1 MANKLISGYIK
12 QATQEA
18 FLPSSLR
25 TEFGEAMAVE
35 ISKAY
40 RIVDKTDEALGCL
53 LYELRQAG
61 SDEDRMRL
69 LDSVWKRHY
78 EVAAQ
83 KIIKGNS

>member
-40 RIVDKTDEALGCL
+40 RIADKTDEALGCL

-61 SDEDRMRL
+61 SDEVRMRL

>member
-1 MANKLISGYIK
+1 MANKLISGHIK
-12 QATQEA
+12 QATQES

-25 TEFGEAMAVE
+25 TEFGEAIAVE

-40 RIVDKTDEALGCL
+40 RIADKTDEALGCL

>member
-40 RIVDKTDEALGCL
+40 RIADKTDEALGCL

-69 LDSVWKRHY
+69 LDSVWERHY

>member
-1 MANKLISGYIK
+1 MANKLISGHIK

-35 ISKAY
+35 ISKTY
-40 RIVDKTDEALGCL
+40 RIADKTDEALGCL

-61 SDEDRMRL
+61 LDVPLDVLTCEDC
-69 LDSVWKRHY
+69 
-78 EVAAQ
+78 AQ
-83 KIIKGNS
+83 ALAHILPR

>member
-1 MANKLISGYIK
+1 MANKLISGHIK

-35 ISKAY
+35 IRKTY
-40 RIVDKTDEALGCL
+40 RIADKTDEALGCL

-61 SDEDRMRL
+61 SDEDRKRL
-69 LDSVWKRHY
+69 LNAIWERHY

>member
-1 MANKLISGYIK
+1 MANKLISGHIK

-25 TEFGEAMAVE
+25 TDLGVAMAVE
-35 ISKAY
+35 ISMAY
-40 RIVDKTDEALGCL
+40 RIADKTDEALGCL